1 MSAFL
6 LDFVSFVWSLAD
18 RAARTLA
25 CKPTAWVLCT
35 LRFNSSQ
42 LHASNSPSS
51 HHPPLLCAGWDVRG
65 PVIRLWAGQRD
76 YQKLRAGLDPGS
88 SDAIKAILMHAQRYD
103 EQYGSKTYRPSQG
116 SA

>member
-1 MSAFL
+1 MS
-6 LDFVSFVWSLAD
+6 
-18 RAARTLA
+18 
-25 CKPTAWVLCT
+25 
-35 LRFNSSQ
+35 
-42 LHASNSPSS
+42 SS
-51 HHPPLLCAGWDVRG
+51 HRPPLLCAGWDVRG